1 MGGMESGPGTMST
14 RPAPPPRT
22 YLGFDYGTKHVGV
35 AVGGS
40 ASGLAEGLETVAVHG
55 REPDWHRISR
65 LISEWRPHALVVGLP
80 LNMDDSDNA
89 MTRAARRFGQRL
101 RDRYNLPVHMVDER
115 LTTRVATDL
124 LIEAGI
130 PYRRRKARLDR
141 LAARTILQAFLDE
154 HAHATGD

>member
-1 MGGMESGPGTMST
+1 MASGPGTPS
-14 RPAPPPRT
+14 PRRT
-22 YLGFDYGTKHVGV
+22 PSARTFLGFDYGTKHVGV

-40 ASGLAEGLETVAVHG
+40 ASGLAEGLGNVSVRG
-55 REPDWHRISR
+55 GEPDWTRISR
-65 LISEWRPHALVVGLP
+65 LISEWQPDALVVGLP
-80 LNMDDSDNA
+80 LNMDDTDNN
-89 MTRAARRFGQRL
+89 MTRAARRFGQWL

-124 LIEAGI
+124 LIEAGV

-154 HAHATGD
+154 HSHAPRN